1 MGATWE
7 HQEGSPTCDACHG
20 EGSTGVWGRQAS
32 SVPCPPA
39 SIRAILRGVSLLA
52 RITVDP
58 SVCHGKPVIRGL
70 RYPVESMLDYL
81 AAGDSIDDLLAE
93 FPDLEREDLLACLQF
108 AATAIKLK
116 TLHVPSAA

>member
-1 MGATWE
+1 M
-7 HQEGSPTCDACHG
+7 HGS
-20 EGSTGVWGRQAS
+20 RQLS
-32 SVPCPPA
+32 SLSPGFDP
-39 SIRAILRGVSLLA
+39 RILRGVSLLA

-116 TLHVPSAA
+116 TLHIPSAA